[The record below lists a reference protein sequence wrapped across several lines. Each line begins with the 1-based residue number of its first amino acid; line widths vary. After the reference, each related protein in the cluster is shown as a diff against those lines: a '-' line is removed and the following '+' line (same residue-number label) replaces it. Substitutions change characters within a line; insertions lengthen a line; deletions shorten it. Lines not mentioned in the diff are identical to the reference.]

1 VGPVTIDIKALAA
14 ELNRPVETLLAL
26 HRTNDPF
33 YAGEAPH
40 RRKAAEWFMHL
51 WHELSIPAGSHVRRI
66 HYRLVSQPTPILCPD
81 RRPYENTDRCS
92 HILFNAARDA
102 VFLGLVPGAAIV
114 DNKNDAPVEFLVEPN
129 VAMLE
134 VAGGLDYALYLP
146 DELPPLPE
154 LRLIRP
160 TIPQRYHV
168 ELWAEKSTMNDIL
181 LPLGQRHEVNIITGS
196 GDLSATACR
205 HAVNRAERSGRP
217 TRILYISDF
226 DPGGMSMPVGVSSKI
241 HFEILKRDLG
251 LNLQV
256 RPVVLTHAQ
265 CVEFILPRTPTKE
278 GDSRAAG
285 FEERFG
291 EGATELDALEAI
303 HPGRLAQIL
312 TAEITRYRDPT
323 LSARVAAVAA
333 SFDSHLHQINVD
345 IAEAN
350 GPEMLALGE
359 EYKEL
364 RRLIADFEEKA
375 KDVYERTHEALA
387 ENATDLEDI
396 EWPEPAI
403 GDEDPDPLFDS
414 GRPYVEQI
422 DRFRRHQGKR

>member
-1 VGPVTIDIKALAA
+1 VVCAPLARAQYPLREPRPAHPLPLGITADADPVS
-14 ELNRPVETLLAL
+14 R
-26 HRTNDPF
+26 
-33 YAGEAPH
+33 
-40 RRKAAEWFMHL
+40 W
-51 WHELSIPAGSHVRRI
+51 
-66 HYRLVSQPTPILCPD
+66 
-81 RRPYENTDRCS
+81 RPYENTDRCS

-102 VFLGLVPGAAIV
+102 VFLRLVPGAAIV

-205 HAVNRAERSGRP
+205 HAVNRAERIGRP

-241 HFEILKRDLG
+241 HFEILKRDLD
-251 LNLQV
+251 LDLRV

-265 CVEFILPRTPTKE
+265 CVEFNLPRTPTKE
-278 GDSRAAG
+278 GDSQAPG

-303 HPGRLAQIL
+303 HPGRLAEIL

-333 SFDSHLHQINVD
+333 SVDSHLHQINED
-345 IAEAN
+345 IAQAN
-350 GPEMLALGE
+350 GPERLALGE

-364 RRLIADFEEKA
+364 RQLIADFEEKA
-375 KDVYERTHEALA
+375 KGVYERTHEVLA
-387 ENATDLEDI
+387 ENAPDLEDI
-396 EWPEPAI
+396 EWPEPAL